1 MEQQTRVLVVED
13 DPLLQEKICSQIL
26 ALRGMTLGASFSSR
40 SAAVAWIERHPVDLL
55 LTDIGLPDGS
65 GLDVIR
71 ACATLQPGCE
81 ILVITTYGDEASIL
95 AAIDAGARG
104 YILKKSGPLDIARF
118 FSELKQGG
126 SPMSPLIARKLL
138 LRAVGSGP
146 SDHPV
151 QGGRARLEALT
162 ARELQALN
170 FIARGYTYEE
180 ISEKMHISLSTVQSH
195 IKSTYSKLS
204 VHSRGAAVYEAN
216 RLGLFDRQWAGRL
229 EPAGR

>member
-104 YILKKSGPLDIARF
+104 YILKNSGPLDIARF

-126 SPMSPLIARKLL
+126 FDAAALKAAGYDAAELTKAGFDANALKAAGFDAAALAAAGFNTAAI
-138 LRAVGSGP
+138 RAIG
-146 SDHPV
+146 
-151 QGGRARLEALT
+151 
-162 ARELQALN
+162 
-170 FIARGYTYEE
+170 F
-180 ISEKMHISLSTVQSH
+180 
-195 IKSTYSKLS
+195 
-204 VHSRGAAVYEAN
+204 
-216 RLGLFDRQWAGRL
+216 
-229 EPAGR
+229 